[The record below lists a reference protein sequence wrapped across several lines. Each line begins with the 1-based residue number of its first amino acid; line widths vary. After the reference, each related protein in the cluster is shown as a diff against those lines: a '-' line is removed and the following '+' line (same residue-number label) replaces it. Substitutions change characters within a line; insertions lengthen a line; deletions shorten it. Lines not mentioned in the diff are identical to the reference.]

1 MPPCVSLNVKRKT
14 IKTFVERIEVFRD
27 EVVFQFKL
35 KSVGVNTGGTKGI
48 RTLDLLHA
56 KQALSQ
62 LSYGPE

>member
-1 MPPCVSLNVKRKT
+1 VKRKT
-14 IKTFVERIEVFRD
+14 VDTFVERIGVFRD
-27 EVVFQFKL
+27 EIVFQFKL
-35 KSVGVNTGGTKGI
+35 KSVVVNDGGTKGI